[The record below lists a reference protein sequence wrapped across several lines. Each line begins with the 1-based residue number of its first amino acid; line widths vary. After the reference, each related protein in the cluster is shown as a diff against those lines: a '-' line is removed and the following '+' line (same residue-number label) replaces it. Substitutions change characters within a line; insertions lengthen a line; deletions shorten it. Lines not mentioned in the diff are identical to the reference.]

1 MVRRLGLVLPF
12 VAVLLVGCPA
22 PVPDSS
28 SRVEGTVVFPGG
40 VPVLGI
46 GMVIS
51 DTTVAPTGLTASA
64 LTELGGGIYAT
75 PTQPVA
81 ANGAFQLRLPGVEG
95 LTYEVFRRADEFLY
109 NVDGVADCSLVADP
123 LGVDVTGHVFD
134 EKGSYPGFYGV
145 HANGLALS
153 VVTETPVDVND
164 LAAYPGRFLAWVFAR
179 SPVAVATVG
188 SGCLPKLDVE
198 LELERGWN
206 VLGWTYDVATNGFT
220 VRSVDDL
227 GDVIVTLLPT
237 PTP

>member
-1 MVRRLGLVLPF
+1 
-12 VAVLLVGCPA
+12 
-22 PVPDSS
+22 
-28 SRVEGTVVFPGG
+28 
-40 VPVLGI
+40 
-46 GMVIS
+46 
-51 DTTVAPTGLTASA
+51 
-64 LTELGGGIYAT
+64 
-75 PTQPVA
+75 VA
-81 ANGAFQLRLPGVEG
+81 ASGAFQLRLPGAEG
-95 LTYEVFRRADEFLY
+95 LPFDLFRRADEFLY
-109 NVDGVADCSLVADP
+109 NVDGVADCGLVADP

-179 SPVAVATVG
+179 SPVAIATVG

-198 LELERGWN
+198 LELELGWN

-237 PTP
+237 PTPTP